1 MTEDDQIAAPIAPQ
15 PEATVRAGHTWHG
28 RILHEGDLL
37 DCLAHNRAHVGASR
51 VWIGVVAMTLPKMAF
66 SQAVRMA
73 DTVLEQAEMIA
84 SVVNGDAPL
93 GGSLREVVA
102 INASRK
108 LRRAARRAAPHHA
121 HQDPAGAEWLAK
133 VQA

>member
-1 MTEDDQIAAPIAPQ
+1 MDDE
-15 PEATVRAGHTWHG
+15 PEATVRAGHTGHG
-28 RILHEGDLL
+28 RMLFEGEFF
-37 DCLAHNRAHVGASR
+37 DCFDFNEAHHGASR
-51 VWIGVVAMTLPKMAF
+51 VWFQGVAMTMPKMPF

-121 HQDPAGAEWLAK
+121 HQDPAGSEWLAK
-133 VQA
+133 VGAVS